1 MKKYRLPV
9 IVIFALSIL
18 SCGQD
23 SMNKEVNAMV
33 MEERMSDVV
42 PPPPPSQGTMTI
54 DRKII
59 REGTLTFETKDVN
72 TTRTL
77 VETETKALKGYIAS
91 ENAWTSDDRI
101 THNLELR
108 VPAENLDILISKITA
123 NVGKLESKNI
133 SSQDVTEEFIDNT
146 ARLKAKKELENRYME
161 ILKKAVK
168 VEEILAIERE
178 LGTLRADIESVEGRL
193 KYLNEKVSYS
203 RLSVSYYQKIKSP
216 FQFSSKFGDSLKG
229 GWRNLMWFFVGLGN
243 LWPFILLGIVVLI
256 IILRLRKR
264 RKTKKSN

>member
-1 MKKYRLPV
+1 MGDAV
-9 IVIFALSIL
+9 
-18 SCGQD
+18 Q
-23 SMNKEVNAMV
+23 
-33 MEERMSDVV
+33 
-42 PPPPPSQGTMTI
+42 PPSQDQSTATI

-59 REGTLTFETKDVN
+59 REASISFETKDVN
-72 TTRTL
+72 VTRAFI
-77 VETETKALKGYIAS
+77 EAESKALKGYIAN

-108 VPAENLDILISKITA
+108 VPAENLDILIFKITA
-123 NVGKLESKNI
+123 NVEKLDSKNI

-146 ARLKAKKELENRYME
+146 ARLKAKKELENRYLE
-161 ILKKAVK
+161 ILRKAVK

-243 LWPFILLGIVVLI
+243 LWPFLLLGIAI
-256 IILRLRKR
+256 IIIVIRIRKR
-264 RKTKKSN
+264 RKTKKSS